1 MSNERYRYYRL
12 SPREKKLLLKEM
24 QDILEREGVT
34 LAIVFGSFLE
44 LESFRDIDV
53 AIYERGLG
61 LKDISRISAKLEREL
76 KIPVDVVPL
85 DRLPS
90 KFRHQVLTKGRII
103 LDKTPGLYETI
114 LIQAIDEVIIME
126 RPL

>member
-12 SPREKKLLLKEM
+12 SPREKKLLLKAM

-44 LESFRDIDV
+44 LESFRDIDI
-53 AIYERGLG
+53 AIYGRCLG
-61 LKDISRISAKLEREL
+61 LKDIFRISAKLEREL
-76 KIPVDVVPL
+76 KIPVDVVPM

-90 KFRHQVLTKGRII
+90 KFRHRILTNGLVI

-114 LIQAIDEVIIME
+114 LMQTLDEIAIME
-126 RPL
+126 RSH